1 MGNLN
6 KAVALTDYFVSLPKS
21 RYLVGAML
29 VLGVLFGIGV
39 SMERY
44 SGLELLVNGSFQ
56 GLMILSFP
64 AILSMLII
72 KLLIYRVPFK
82 HIAAT
87 TLICELIYAITYS
100 IGLFIFSFS
109 PSYSKFV
116 FLIGAGA
123 VFVIWY
129 ATAKLVFTLKW
140 RSFLFAVIQ
149 LFFNLVFLLG
159 SRIMD
164 FGSGP
169 VDAMLKF
176 YLAALVFM
184 IAMYLFFL
192 IINAPMRRN
201 FGFSSTDAFSMFAAQ
216 WLHQDQSLDE
226 AFDSVGEVVKVPLAL
241 FAFERKNN
249 ERIFFVVPSIHF
261 GPFGNLGGSEFSY
274 LIANKISEKYKAKS
288 FVFHSAATHDLNPIS
303 SEELGSVMG
312 ALEDC
317 LKGAKFSN
325 SKVSFISGKYEECFS
340 ENLLFDDSIFITLS
354 RAPLVTEDINFGL
367 GAMLASEAEKQVKTA
382 AIVDQHNAETGEVT
396 SFEPGSIIGYN
407 YLSSIQDAFSKPR
420 IHKKPLQVGI
430 SMAGVTSPFIG
441 NAGIKVAVF
450 SSEPNVALV
459 LLDSNG
465 IAPEY
470 REKLIAEVKLVGER
484 NGKVLHPII
493 LTTDTHQINSVKGVL
508 NPLTEDAAITK
519 QVCVSVSEAMLDMSD
534 AKFFSSKKWFEIKV
548 LGAKQSIEIVS
559 TVNSI
564 VAVAKIA
571 APIVL
576 IGSIAV
582 MIAVVSSL

>member
-21 RYLVGAML
+21 RYLVAAML
-29 VLGVLFGIGV
+29 VLGILFGIGV
-39 SMERY
+39 SAGKY

-87 TLICELIYAITYS
+87 TLICEIIYAATYS
-100 IGLFIFSFS
+100 LGLFIFSFS
-109 PSYSKFV
+109 PSYSKFI

-226 AFDSVGEVVKVPLAL
+226 AFDSVGEVVKVPLAV
-241 FAFERKNN
+241 FAFERKGN
-249 ERIFFVVPSIHF
+249 ERIFFVVPSIHY
-261 GPFGNLGGSEFSY
+261 GPFGNLGGSEFSW
-274 LIANKISEKYKAKS
+274 LIANKISEKYNSKS

-303 SEELGSVMG
+303 SDELESVMG
-312 ALEDC
+312 AFEDC
-317 LKGAKFSN
+317 MKGAKFSN
-325 SKVSFISGKYEECFS
+325 SKVSFAYGKHGECFS
-340 ENLLFDDSIFITLS
+340 ESLLFDGSAFITLS

-367 GAMLASEAEKQVKTA
+367 GALLASEAEKKVGMA

-407 YLSSIQDAFSKPR
+407 YLAAIETGLSANLK
-420 IHKKPLQVGI
+420 KKPLQLGI
-430 SMAGVTSPFIG
+430 STAEVISPFIG
-441 NAGIKVAVF
+441 KAGIKVAVF

-470 REKLIAEVKLVGER
+470 RERLIEEVKRVGEKY
-484 NGKVLHPII
+484 GKLLHPVI

-508 NPLTEDAAITK
+508 NPLTEDAEITK
-519 QVCVSVSEAMLDMSD
+519 QVCIAVSGAILDMSD
-534 AKFFSSKKWFEIKV
+534 AKVFSAKKWFEIKV

-582 MIAVVSSL
+582 MIAVVSNL